1 MKRFMMSILMLFILV
16 TTYAADSGLVDDF
29 AVPVSFTYRSGINLG
44 FSRSQVGI
52 QWVESNLGGE
62 VGYEIKFSYNSGTGK
77 IETGFFYF
85 YAQIYTTD
93 KVEISVG
100 LPNGNSSNPAILTG
114 NNSGYP
120 RDTLEFQSD
129 PQLFTSSSD
138 LSGTTSYTG
147 KVLYDESNKSY
158 ADRTLPRVYLCRLNL
173 SVDSDDLVNKT
184 STQFTGTL
192 VFNVEVQS

>member
-1 MKRFMMSILMLFILV
+1 MKRFMMSILMLFTLV
-16 TTYAADSGLVDDF
+16 AIHATGSGLVDDF
-29 AVPVSFTYRSGINLG
+29 AVPVTFTYRSGINLG
-44 FSRSQVGI
+44 FSRGQVGI
-52 QWVESNLGGE
+52 QWFDSDLGKE
-62 VGYEIKFSYNSGTGK
+62 GYEIKFSYNSGTGL

-93 KVEISVG
+93 NVEISVG

-138 LSGTTSYTG
+138 LSGNTSYTG
-147 KVLYDESNKSY
+147 KVLYDESNKSN

-173 SVDSDDLVNKT
+173 SVDPDDLVNKT

>member
-44 FSRSQVGI
+44 FSRGQVGI
-52 QWVESNLGGE
+52 QWFNSDLGE
-62 VGYEIKFSYNSGTGK
+62 KDNVIKFSYNSGTGL

-93 KVEISVG
+93 KVKISVG
-100 LPNGNSSNPAILTG
+100 LPNGSSSNPAILTG

-129 PQLFTSSSD
+129 PQLFTSSS
-138 LSGTTSYTG
+138 GWGGTSYTG
-147 KVLYDESNKSY
+147 NVLYDEANKSE
-158 ADRTLPRVYLCRLNL
+158 ADRTLPRVYLQRLNL
-173 SVDSDDLVNKT
+173 SVEPDDLVNKT

-192 VFNVEVQS
+192 VFNVVVQS

>member
-62 VGYEIKFSYNSGTGK
+62 VGNEIKFSYNSGTGK

-85 YAQIYTTD
+85 YAQIYTTN
-93 KVEISVG
+93 KVKITVG
-100 LPNGNSSNPAILTG
+100 VPNGGSTSNPAIL
-114 NNSGYP
+114 SG
-120 RDTLEFQSD
+120 DQANETLEYQSD
-129 PQLFTSSSD
+129 KQLFTPSTNW
-138 LSGTTSYTG
+138 GHTYYTG
-147 KVLYDESNKSY
+147 NVLHDEASK
-158 ADRTLPRVYLCRLNL
+158 ADDYLELPRVYLLRLNL
-173 SVDSDDLVNKT
+173 SVDPDDLVGKT
-184 STQFTGTL
+184 SAKFTGTL
-192 VFNVEVQS
+192 VFNVKVQS

>member
-52 QWVESNLGGE
+52 QWVNSSLGEDGN
-62 VGYEIKFSYNSGTGK
+62 EIKFSYNSGTGQ

-100 LPNGNSSNPAILTG
+100 LPNGSSSNPAILTG
-114 NNSGYP
+114 NNSVNTS
-120 RDTLEFQSD
+120 DTLEFQSD
-129 PQLFTSSSD
+129 PQLFTSSSGWG
-138 LSGTTSYTG
+138 GTTSYTG
-147 KVLYDESNKSY
+147 KVLYDESNKSD
-158 ADRTLPRVYLCRLNL
+158 ADRTLPRVYLQRLNL
-173 SVDSDDLVNKT
+173 SVEPDDLVNKT